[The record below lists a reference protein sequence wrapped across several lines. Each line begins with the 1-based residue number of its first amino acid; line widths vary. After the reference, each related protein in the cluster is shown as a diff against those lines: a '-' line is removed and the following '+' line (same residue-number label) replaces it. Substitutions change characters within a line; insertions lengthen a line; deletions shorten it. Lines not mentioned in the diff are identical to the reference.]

1 MIIDK
6 YTTNAIAFMNSKE
19 NEIIISFLKKHGAI
33 KIGIFGSTARGEER
47 PDSDID
53 ILVEFSQTKSLLEF
67 IGIRFE
73 LEEILGKKIDLFTEE
88 NLRPI
93 IKNSVIEELVVI
105 YDEGK
110 ENYLI
115 FKKS

>member
-1 MIIDK
+1 
-6 YTTNAIAFMNSKE
+6 MNPKE

-53 ILVEFSQTKSLLEF
+53 ILVEFSEVKGLLEF
-67 IGIRFE
+67 IGIG
-73 LEEILGKKIDLFTEE
+73 LDLGDILSKKIDLFTEK

-93 IKNSVIEELVVI
+93 IKDRVMEELVVI
-105 YDEGK
+105 YDK
-110 ENYLI
+110 RR
-115 FKKS
+115 

>member
-1 MIIDK
+1 
-6 YTTNAIAFMNSKE
+6 MNPRE

-53 ILVEFSQTKSLLEF
+53 ILVEFSQTKSLFEF
-67 IGIRFE
+67 IGIG
-73 LEEILGKKIDLFTEE
+73 LDLGDILGKKIDLFREE

-93 IKNSVIEELVVI
+93 IKNSVMEDLVVI
-105 YDEGK
+105 YDEGR
-110 ENYLI
+110 
-115 FKKS
+115 

>member
-1 MIIDK
+1 
-6 YTTNAIAFMNSKE
+6 MNPRE

-53 ILVEFSQTKSLLEF
+53 ILVEFSEVKDLFEF
-67 IGIRFE
+67 IGIG
-73 LEEILGKKIDLFTEE
+73 LDLGDILGKKIDLFTEE

-93 IKNSVIEELVVI
+93 IKNSVMEDLVVI
-105 YDEGK
+105 YDE
-110 ENYLI
+110 ER
-115 FKKS
+115 

>member
-1 MIIDK
+1 
-6 YTTNAIAFMNSKE
+6 MNPKE

-53 ILVEFSQTKSLLEF
+53 ILVEFSEVKDLLEF
-67 IGIRFE
+67 IGIG
-73 LEEILGKKIDLFTEE
+73 LDLGDILGKKIDLFTEE

-93 IKNSVIEELVVI
+93 IKNSVMEDLVVI
-105 YDEGK
+105 YDE
-110 ENYLI
+110 ER
-115 FKKS
+115 